1 MTQQAKRKLSEID
14 FSNTGCHV
22 ALVSKTQG
30 GPANMHDYALVL
42 KASKFSEE
50 FVQKMQQVKVT
61 MELPD
66 FLRKFFNVYYED
78 AEVLAR
84 MMGYVPPAN
93 ENEVEYDDN
102 WYENYIQSKLQSFEI
117 LKSANEAESL
127 ANVLSELDETQY
139 LALLKDQQLVEKAF
153 KKLDKEQKAEAK
165 VSKSGSKPESK
176 TTVVTVVAD
185 TSPDVEAK
193 ETKVSPSVVTKNK
206 ETNMTVESTIVDKE
220 VEVVEK
226 SAFVAIEKQLE
237 DQKVAL
243 QKAMETITAY
253 ENEKKQAIAK
263 AKTDKVNALVKDEKQ
278 AQAIAKAAL
287 SLESEDDFTAF
298 MGAIQAMVTTVETS
312 EMFVEKGASVEVTAE
327 VSPLERILKAKF
339 QSK

>member
-1 MTQQAKRKLSEID
+1 MTQQAKRKLSEIS
-14 FSNTGCHV
+14 FEKEGAHV

-42 KASKFSEE
+42 KANKFSEE
-50 FVQKMQQVKVT
+50 FIQKMQQVKVT
-61 MELPD
+61 LELPD
-66 FLRKFFNVYYED
+66 FLRKFFSVYYED

-84 MMGYVPPAN
+84 MMGYVPPVN
-93 ENEVEYDDN
+93 ENEVEVDED
-102 WYENYIQSKLQSFEI
+102 WYENYIQTKLQSFEI
-117 LKSANEAESL
+117 LKSAHEAESL

-139 LALLKDQQLVEKAF
+139 LALLKDQAAVEKAL
-153 KKLDKEQKAEAK
+153 KKLDKQAK
-165 VSKSGSKPESK
+165 VAKSSSKPESK
-176 TTVVTVVAD
+176 TTVVTVVED

-243 QKAMETITAY
+243 QKAMDTITAY

-263 AKTDKVNALVKDEKQ
+263 AKTDKVNALVKDEKH
-278 AQAIAKAAL
+278 AKAIAKAAL

-298 MGAIQAMVTTVETS
+298 MGAMQAMMTTVEAS

>member
-1 MTQQAKRKLSEID
+1 MTQPAKRKLSEIS
-14 FSNTGCHV
+14 FEHEGAHV
-22 ALVSKTQG
+22 ALVSKEQQ
-30 GPANMHDYALVL
+30 PANGHNYALVL
-42 KASKFSEE
+42 KASTFSKETLE
-50 FVQKMQQVKVT
+50 KMQSIKVT
-61 MELPD
+61 LSIPE
-66 FLRKFFNVYYED
+66 FLEKFFNLYGTQ

-84 MMGYVPPAN
+84 MLGYVPP
-93 ENEVEYDDN
+93 EVEQEEYDED

-117 LKSANEAESL
+117 IKSAYEADNV
-127 ANVLSELDETQY
+127 ATVLSELDETQY
-139 LALLKDQQLVEKAF
+139 LALLKDQQSLERAF

-165 VSKSGSKPESK
+165 LSKSSSTESK

-206 ETNMTVESTIVDKE
+206 ETNMTVESTVVDKE

-226 SAFVAIEKQLE
+226 SAFVAIEKQMQE
-237 DQKVAL
+237 QKVAL
-243 QKAMETITAY
+243 EKAMATITAF
-253 ENEKKQAIAK
+253 ETEKKQAIAK
-263 AKTDKVNALVKDEKQ
+263 AKTDKVNALIKDEKQ
-278 AQAIAKAAL
+278 AQAIAKAGL

-298 MGAIQAMVTTVETS
+298 LGAIQAMVTAVDTS
-312 EMFVEKGASVEVTAE
+312 EMFVEKGASVEVTSE